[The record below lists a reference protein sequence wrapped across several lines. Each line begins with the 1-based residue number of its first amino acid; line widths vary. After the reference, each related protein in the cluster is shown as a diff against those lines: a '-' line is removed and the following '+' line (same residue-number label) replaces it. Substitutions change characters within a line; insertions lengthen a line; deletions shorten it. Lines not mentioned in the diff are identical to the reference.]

1 MNTDSLRSLWK
12 VVFGDTD
19 AFLDNFF
26 SIAYSPERCSYYE
39 QDGEAICALYWFDC
53 TYDGGKLAYIYAV
66 ATHPDHRSKGLASR
80 LMEETH
86 SRLKSQGYA
95 GAVLKP
101 AKGLF
106 PFYQRLGYETCGYV
120 SRFTAEAAGEEA
132 APEPLS
138 PEAYSDAR
146 QALLFQNMVAPSSEM
161 MALLGTYARF
171 YAFSGSILAIAP
183 EEPVVFEYL
192 GDPNLAPVFLA
203 SLGIQ
208 SAQFQTFGCD
218 IPYAMWRPLNSTKAP
233 GYLGISLE

>member
-1 MNTDSLRSLWK
+1 MNTDSLRKLWK

-26 SIAYSPERCSYYE
+26 FIAYSPERCSYYE

-66 ATHPDHRSKGLASR
+66 ATHPDHRGKGLASR

-86 SRLKSQGYA
+86 SRLQAQGYA

-101 AKGLF
+101 AQGLF

-120 SRFTAEAAGEEA
+120 SRFTAEAAGGPVALEEISA
-132 APEPLS
+132 D
-138 PEAYSDAR
+138 AYSNAR
-146 QALLFQNMVAPSSEM
+146 RSFLPRNMVAPGREM
-161 MALLGTYARF
+161 MALLNTYARF
-171 YAFSGSILAIAP
+171 YAFSGSILSVAP
-183 EEPVVFEYL
+183 EESVVFEYL
-192 GDPNLAPVFLA
+192 GEPNLAPVFLA

-208 SAQFQTFGCD
+208 SAQFQTFGD
-218 IPYAMWRPLNSTKAP
+218 QIPYAMWHPLNSTTAP